1 MPKLPV
7 VKTKE
12 LVDVL
17 MKLEFLQAKAKGT
30 SHRVFKH
37 IDGRRTTVSIHGNSE
52 IPRGTLLGILSD
64 LNISKDEFISL
75 IKN

>member
-17 MKLEFLQAKAKGT
+17 MKLGFLQAKAKGT
-30 SHRVFKH
+30 SHRIYKH
-37 IDGRRTTVSIHGNSE
+37 TDGRRTTVSIHGNSE
-52 IPRGTLLGILSD
+52 IPKGTLLGILND
-64 LNISKDEFISL
+64 INISKDEFISML
-75 IKN
+75 